1 MAKTWCYAILGP
13 SGAGKS
19 TLADPLVRFY
29 DPGSGMIRLDG
40 HDLRELSLAGL
51 RESVVLLDQ
60 SPYLFQASVRE
71 NLAYGRSDATDA
83 ERGQTLSAESARI
96 AIARAILANPKV
108 LVLDEPT
115 SALDEENERPSR
127 RPCSRLPRGARR
139 FSSPT
144 APPCE
149 DCTADR
155 HNPKVT
161 SSRSCSR

>member
-83 ERGQTLSAESARI
+83 ERGQTLSAG
-96 AIARAILANPKV
+96 
-108 LVLDEPT
+108 
-115 SALDEENERPSR
+115 ERPH
-127 RPCSRLPRGARR
+127 CDCARDTR
-139 FSSPT
+139 QS
-144 APPCE
+144 
-149 DCTADR
+149 
-155 HNPKVT
+155 
-161 SSRSCSR
+161 